1 MKPIEMLMNSI
12 EWTPA
17 GGAAGVDGLPY
28 ATHFGVLEIGAIK
41 LRCYRLNDGRSIID
55 ADDMEAFFG
64 DVLGDMPRGDSHD

>member
-1 MKPIEMLMNSI
+1 MRPIETLMNSI
-12 EWTPA
+12 DWRPTGEA
-17 GGAAGVDGLPY
+17 EGGDGLPF
-28 ATHFGVLEIGAIK
+28 ATHFGVLEIEGIK